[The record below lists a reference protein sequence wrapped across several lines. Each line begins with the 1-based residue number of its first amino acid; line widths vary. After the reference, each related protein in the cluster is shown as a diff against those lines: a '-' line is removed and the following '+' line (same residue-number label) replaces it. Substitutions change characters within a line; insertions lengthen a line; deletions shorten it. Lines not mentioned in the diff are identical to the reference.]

1 MDMDEQKSRRPWW
14 GARIESVVYYL
25 DLVIT
30 HIFCNELLS
39 CEECTIFSSRINL
52 IEVGVCI
59 DR

>member
-1 MDMDEQKSRRPWW
+1 MDEQKSGRPWW

-25 DLVIT
+25 YLVIT

-39 CEECTIFSSRINL
+39 CEEFTSFPSRINL

-59 DR
+59 DS